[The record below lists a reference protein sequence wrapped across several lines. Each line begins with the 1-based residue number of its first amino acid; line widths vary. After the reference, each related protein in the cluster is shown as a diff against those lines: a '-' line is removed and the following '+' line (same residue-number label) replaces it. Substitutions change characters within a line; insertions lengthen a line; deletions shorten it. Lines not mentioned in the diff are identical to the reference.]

1 MALFPPGKSP
11 KDFGGPRYF
20 PTGALENFIL
30 GHLAPKGRKN
40 PYGNNTTLN
49 PPSKRARFP
58 PICHKGREKWGRFW
72 GFYSILGQPY
82 TFIDE
87 QKIPSLDWRWDGF
100 KYGSGEIRAYT
111 AHASSL
117 VLQDIEL
124 KNFKLTVAPFSQ
136 NGLDGLLG
144 MNFFEKFD
152 FKIDQITTYLYLKLN
167 GKRSECTNREQII

>member
-1 MALFPPGKSP
+1 MEYTHKIPLKRVGSQYSI
-11 KDFGGPRYF
+11 DVMINGEILRLLLD
-20 PTGALENFIL
+20 TGA
-30 GHLAPKGRKN
+30 
-40 PYGNNTTLN
+40 T
-49 PPSKRARFP
+49 
-58 PICHKGREKWGRFW
+58 
-72 GFYSILGQPY
+72 Y

-87 QKIPSLDWRWDGF
+87 QKIPSLELESEMVLNTAG
-100 KYGSGEIRAYT
+100 GEIRAYT

-152 FKIDQITTYLYLKLN
+152 FKIDQNHNYYI
-167 GKRSECTNREQII
+167 